1 MHKDVIKYISTPS
14 HSQDADNQD
23 NLKKRRA
30 SGLEL
35 YRIIVMLMIVA
46 HHYVVNSG
54 LMAVLNESL
63 GTAASNMML
72 LFGAWGK
79 TGINCFVLITGYF
92 MCKSKIS
99 RKKLLKLY
107 LQITFYTLLI
117 YSIFCFT
124 GHESFHSLKAVW
136 KLFPV
141 KSISSNFVGCF
152 LLFYLFIPF
161 LNIFLEHIDKKIHSY
176 LVVLLLLVFSI
187 LPSIPSIDISFN
199 YVSWFI
205 ALYMIASYMRFYGD
219 DFNITHRQWG
229 YAAIMSILLGC
240 VSIVAMIYLRNKG
253 IIHSFHVYFF
263 VSDSNKIL
271 SLLIALTTFMWFK
284 GLNIGYIP
292 LVNILGASTFG
303 VLLIHANS
311 NAMRQWLWKETIDC
325 VGHYNGEILYT
336 LGYAIISVVIIFTI
350 CAAIEWIRA
359 TFIEPYIMHFSEKFI
374 NRIRKPQ
381 NTFLVKQ

>member
-1 MHKDVIKYISTPS
+1 MSQNAKASILTPP
-14 HSQDADNQD
+14 HPQNTDTQP
-23 NLKKRRA
+23 LPKKRRE

-54 LMAVLNESL
+54 LMAMLNENL

-92 MCKSKIS
+92 MCKSKFS
-99 RKKLLKLY
+99 WKKLLKLY
-107 LQITFYTLLI
+107 LQIAFYALLI
-117 YSIFCFT
+117 YGIFCFT
-124 GHESFHSLKAVW
+124 GHETFHPFKAAW

-141 KSISSNFVGCF
+141 KSITSNFVGCF

-161 LNIFLEHIDKKIHSY
+161 LNIFLEHIDKRIHSY
-176 LVVLLLLVFSI
+176 LAALLLLVFSI

-205 ALYMIASYMRFYGD
+205 ALYIIASYMRFYGS

-229 YAAIMSILLGC
+229 YAALTSVLLGC
-240 VSIVAMIYLRNKG
+240 ISVIAMAYLRNKE

-271 SLLIALTTFMWFK
+271 SVIIALTTFMWFK

-292 LVNILGASTFG
+292 LINILGASTFG

-311 NAMRQWLWKETIDC
+311 DAMRQWLWKETIDC
-325 VGHYNGEILYT
+325 TGHFSGDIIFT
-336 LGYAIISVVIIFTI
+336 LGYAIISVIIIFTT
-350 CAAIEWIRA
+350 CATIDWLRA
-359 TFIEPYIMHFSEKFI
+359 TFVESSLMNLTEKFI
-374 NRIRKPQ
+374 SKIKTPKI
-381 NTFLVKQ
+381 TFLAKQ